1 MLFLRNAGEAWGERA
16 RGANRRGAV
25 YYAGRVHESSA
36 MELSQLLTPDRV
48 RVPLTATDKI
58 GIITQLIDVLSET
71 GGVHDRQAALDAVL
85 KREAERTTGIGYGLA
100 IPHGKTD
107 GCSRLV
113 MAAGKPATPV
123 DFQSLD
129 GRPVTFVVLLLSP
142 PDQTGPHIQALAKI
156 SRLMNIE
163 DFRQAV
169 ARTGSA
175 EELCRAIAS
184 HEAAEVSGKS

>member
-1 MLFLRNAGEAWGERA
+1 
-16 RGANRRGAV
+16 
-25 YYAGRVHESSA
+25 
-36 MELSQLLTPDRV
+36 MELSRILTPDRI
-48 RVPLTATDKI
+48 RVPLNAVDKV
-58 GIITQLIDVLSET
+58 GVITQLIELLSDAGVLRD
-71 GGVHDRQAALDAVL
+71 HRAALDAVL

-107 GCSRLV
+107 GCDRLV
-113 MAAGKPATPV
+113 MAAGKPAAPV

-169 ARTGSA
+169 ARSASA
-175 EELCRAIAS
+175 EALHVAIAS
-184 HEAAEVSGKS
+184 YEAAEVPGKP

>member
-1 MLFLRNAGEAWGERA
+1 
-16 RGANRRGAV
+16 
-25 YYAGRVHESSA
+25 
-36 MELSQLLTPDRV
+36 MELSNILTPDRI
-48 RVPLTATDKI
+48 RVPLTATDKL
-58 GIITQLIDVLSET
+58 GVITQLIDMLAQA
-71 GGVHDRQAALDAVL
+71 GALRDRDAALDAVL

-107 GCSRLV
+107 GCDRLV
-113 MAAGKPATPV
+113 MAAGKPAQPV

-163 DFRQAV
+163 QFRKAV
-169 ARTGSA
+169 DKAASA
-175 EELCRAIAS
+175 AELHAAIAA
-184 HEAAEVSGKS
+184 HEATDGLGKS